1 MAIFAQFFKP
11 DEPENPK
18 YVNPNPK
25 VVPNRKPVQ
34 PEPETFGLTST
45 RTRRILN
52 PIHHYC
58 SVAPQF
64 HAVTK
69 L

>member
-34 PEPETFGLTST
+34 PEPETFGLTLT
-45 RTRRILN
+45 RT
-52 PIHHYC
+52 
-58 SVAPQF
+58 
-64 HAVTK
+64 
-69 L
+69 